1 MQYFYKIF
9 LRIIS
14 ILFCYTI
21 FFLCFINQSLAQN
34 EFKEIRFQVE
44 EGEKQG
50 RYFLTGTIRE
60 KETGTPLSGVSV
72 HIDGFF
78 TGVNSDISG
87 QYVVPLDSGRHR
99 IVFRKF
105 AKTADYYIIEMYGN
119 GVINVELSDLN
130 FQLDVFT
137 VMAEER
143 DRNVRSAITG
153 LTRMSIEEI
162 KLVPAMMGEPDVFN
176 VLQAMPGVNSVGEG
190 SPGLNIRGGQ
200 ADQNLIMMNEAIVLS
215 NNHALGFLS
224 AFNGDVLQNFSLY
237 KGAVPSYF
245 GGRSAAALNIEMRK
259 GDFEEWNY
267 GLSFGTATSKIMVE
281 GPLNPDKTS
290 MIAGIRRSNANWM
303 LNTVDQ
309 FDVRNSNIRFHD
321 IYLGLSHKFSEKNT
335 LDLNVLNTGDFFQ
348 FSNQFGFEWNNFVT
362 SLTSKNLITDNFSL
376 VGLLAYGSFNNG
388 FFEPSQEDAFQVDN
402 GLYYLQGKISGLWT
416 KDNFELTFGGEGIQY
431 QMRPETLSPLSGGSG
446 IIPEQVSKQRGMELA
461 PFVSGEWN
469 PHENFAL
476 TAGLRYSTYMQLG
489 PDTVFT
495 YEQGLP
501 ISGLTRT
508 GEEIFGSGEILRY
521 GGFEPRVS
529 FRWSIDEANSIKGG
543 YSKMYQYL
551 QTVSNA
557 TGPTPIDLWQLST
570 NYILP
575 QRSHNFS
582 LGFFRN
588 FDEDEWSTSIEGFY
602 RMTDNQLE
610 YRDFADL
617 FLNRGLE
624 TELIQGEG
632 KAFGG
637 ELMIQ
642 RNRGA
647 LTGWLAYTYSRS
659 LIRTVSEFQ
668 EIQVN
673 RGNWFPTNF
682 DRPHIVSL
690 VANLHLGKSRFLNMH
705 ANYST
710 GRPVTAPSTN
720 YVVGG
725 IFIPDFGDR
734 NQFRIP
740 NYFRIDLSYLTN
752 GIVRTWDDK
761 FNFSIYNLL
770 GRRNAYSVFYQR
782 EGMSRRLR
790 PYQISI
796 LGAVFPSIT
805 YSVNFSK

>member
-1 MQYFYKIF
+1 MNQINKIF
-9 LRIIS
+9 
-14 ILFCYTI
+14 
-21 FFLCFINQSLAQN
+21 QSLSRILLSCGLLYFSTITSAYGQN
-34 EFKEIRFQVE
+34 EFKELRFQAE
-44 EGEKQG
+44 EDEKKST
-50 RYFLTGTIRE
+50 YFLTGTIRDQDSGE
-60 KETGTPLSGVSV
+60 PISGVSV

-78 TGVNSDISG
+78 TGVNSDNRG
-87 QYVVPLDSGRHR
+87 QYILRLDSGKHR

-105 AKTADYYIIEMYGN
+105 GKAADYYIIEMYGN
-119 GVINVELSDLN
+119 GV
-130 FQLDVFT
+130 LDVLMSGVDFELDIFT

-153 LTRMSIEEI
+153 LTKMNIAEI
-162 KLVPAMMGEPDVFN
+162 KLVPALMGEPDVFN
-176 VLQAMPGVNSVGEG
+176 VLQAMPGVTSVGEG
-190 SPGLNIRGGQ
+190 SAGLNIRGGQ
-200 ADQNLIMMNEAIVLS
+200 ADQNLIMMNEAVVLS

-224 AFNGDVLQNFSLY
+224 SFNGDVLQNFSLY

-259 GDFEEWNY
+259 GDFEDWKY
-267 GLSFGTATSKIMVE
+267 GLSFGSAVSKFMVE
-281 GPLNPDKTS
+281 GPLIPEKTS
-290 MIAGIRRSNANWM
+290 MIAGIRRSNLNWK
-303 LNTVDQ
+303 LNSVDQ
-309 FDVRNSNIRFHD
+309 FDVSNSSLRFHD
-321 IYLGLSHKFSEKNT
+321 IYLGLSHKFSEKHT

-362 SLTSKNLITDNFSL
+362 SLTSKNLLSDSFSL

-388 FFEPSQEDAFQVDN
+388 FFEPAEVDPFRVDN

-416 KDNFELTFGGEGIQY
+416 KDKLDLTFGAEGMQY
-431 QMRPETLSPLSGGSG
+431 QMRPETLSPVGENSGVF
-446 IIPEQVSKQRGMELA
+446 PEQVNKQRGLEFA
-461 PFVSGEWN
+461 PFVSAEWN
-469 PHENFAL
+469 PHENFAF
-476 TAGLRYSTYMQLG
+476 TAGVRYSTYIQLG

-495 YEQGLP
+495 YQQGLP
-501 ISGLTRT
+501 VSSLTRT
-508 GEEIFGSGEILRY
+508 GEEVFGSGEMLRY
-521 GGFEPRVS
+521 GGFEPRAS

-551 QTVSNA
+551 QTISNA

-570 NYILP
+570 TYILP
-575 QRSHNFS
+575 QISHNFS
-582 LGFFRN
+582 LGYFRN
-588 FDEDEWSTSIEGFY
+588 FKEDEWSTSLEGFY
-602 RMTDNQLE
+602 RTTENQLE

-617 FLNRGLE
+617 FINPGLE
-624 TELIQGEG
+624 TELIQGQGRAYGAEV
-632 KAFGG
+632 
-637 ELMIQ
+637 MIQ
-642 RNRGA
+642 KNRGGI
-647 LTGWLAYTYSRS
+647 TGWLAYTYSRS
-659 LIRTVSEFQ
+659 FIRTLSEFQ

-673 RGNWFPTNF
+673 RGDWFPTNF

-690 VANLHLGKSRFLNMH
+690 VANFHLGRSKSLNMNI
-705 ANYST
+705 NYST
-710 GRPVTAPSTN
+710 GRPVTAPTTN

-740 NYFRIDLSYLTN
+740 DYFRIDLSYMTN

-770 GRRNAYSVFYQR
+770 GRRNAYSVFFQR

-790 PYQISI
+790 PYQVSI

>member
-1 MQYFYKIF
+1 MNRVNIIFQRLNKILLCCSLVYF
-9 LRIIS
+9 S
-14 ILFCYTI
+14 
-21 FFLCFINQSLAQN
+21 FITSAFGQN
-34 EFKEIRFQVE
+34 DFKEIRFQAE
-44 EGEKQG
+44 EHEKG
-50 RYFLTGTIRE
+50 SSYFLTGTIRDQDSG
-60 KETGTPLSGVSV
+60 KPLSGVAV

-78 TGVNSDISG
+78 TGINSDSRG
-87 QYVVPLDSGRHR
+87 QYIVNLDSGKHR

-105 AKTADYYIIEMYGN
+105 GKAADFYIIEMYGN
-119 GVINVELSDLN
+119 GILDVSLTGLDFN
-130 FQLDVFT
+130 LDVFT
-137 VMAEER
+137 VFAEER

-153 LTRMSIEEI
+153 LTRMNIEEI

-176 VLQAMPGVNSVGEG
+176 VLQAMPGVTSVGEG
-190 SPGLNIRGGQ
+190 SAGLNIRGGQ
-200 ADQNLIMMNEAIVLS
+200 ADQNLIMMNEAVVLS

-224 AFNGDVLQNFSLY
+224 SFNGDVLQNFSLY

-259 GDFEEWNY
+259 GDFEDWKY
-267 GLSFGTATSKIMVE
+267 GLSFGTATSKIMLE
-281 GPLNPDKTS
+281 GPLNPEKTS
-290 MIAGIRRSNANWM
+290 MIAGIRHSNLNWK
-303 LNTVDQ
+303 LNSVDQ
-309 FDVRNSNIRFHD
+309 FDVRNSDVRFHD
-321 IYLGLSHKFSEKNT
+321 IYLGLSHKFSEKHS
-335 LDLNVLNTGDFFQ
+335 LDLSVLNTGDFFQ

-362 SLTSKNLITDNFSL
+362 SLTSKNLLSDSFSL

-388 FFEPSQEDAFQVDN
+388 FFDPAEIDAFKVDN

-416 KDNFELTFGGEGIQY
+416 KDNFDLTFGAEGIQY
-431 QMRPETLSPLSGGSG
+431 QMRPETLAPFGESSG
-446 IIPEQVSKQRGMELA
+446 IFADRVNKQKGLELA

-476 TAGLRYSTYMQLG
+476 TAGLRYSTYIQLG

-495 YEQGLP
+495 YQQGLP
-501 ISGLTRT
+501 VSSLTRT
-508 GEEIFGSGEILRY
+508 GEEVFGSGEMLRY
-521 GGFEPRVS
+521 GGFEPRGS

-551 QTVSNA
+551 QTISNA

-570 NYILP
+570 AYILP
-575 QRSHNFS
+575 QMSHNFS
-582 LGFFRN
+582 LGYFRN
-588 FDEDEWSTSIEGFY
+588 FEEDEWSTSLEGFY
-602 RMTDNQLE
+602 RATQNQLE

-617 FLNRGLE
+617 FLNPGLE

-632 KAFGG
+632 RAFGA

-647 LTGWLAYTYSRS
+647 VTGWLAYTFSRS
-659 LIRTVSEFQ
+659 FIRTLSEFQ

-690 VANLHLGKSRFLNMH
+690 VANLHLGRNKSLNMNV
-705 ANYST
+705 NYST
-710 GRPVTAPSTN
+710 GRPVTAPATN

-725 IFIPDFGDR
+725 VFIPDFGDR

-740 NYFRIDLSYLTN
+740 DYFRVDLSYLTN
-752 GIVRTWDDK
+752 GIVRTWDDR

-770 GRRNAYSVFYQR
+770 GRRNAYSVFFQR

-790 PYQISI
+790 PYQVSI
-796 LGAVFPSIT
+796 LGAIFPSIT
-805 YSVNFSK
+805 YSVNVSK